1 MAKPNLTI
9 AALIVVAAGLLALY
23 GATLLPAK
31 KAAVDQATAP
41 ALTPLTE
48 PLVDF
53 ADPVRGDRSAP
64 VTITLFSDYLCQPC
78 ADASAAAREIIAAN
92 PTTVR
97 LVWKDLPNDS
107 FHPGATQMAIA
118 ARCAG
123 DQGAFW
129 EYHDLL
135 MERQVGLTTG
145 TLVPMAA
152 ELGLDLDQFQSCLT
166 NETTKPL
173 VTRTVEEAMRLRL
186 DATPYFFIGGRRVS
200 GALTTEQL
208 QGFVDAA
215 LATQAAAAAETV
227 QPAP

>member
-9 AALIVVAAGLLALY
+9 ATLTVLAFALLALY

-31 KAAVDQATAP
+31 KAAAPVSSSPELTA
-41 ALTPLTE
+41 LTE
-48 PLVDF
+48 PLYDF
-53 ADPVRGDRSAP
+53 ADPVRGNQAAP
-64 VTITLFSDYLCQPC
+64 ITITLFSDYLCQAC
-78 ADASAAAREIIAAN
+78 ADADTAAQEVVAAN
-92 PTTVR
+92 PALVR

-107 FHPGATQMAIA
+107 FHPGATKMAEA

-135 MERQVGLTTG
+135 FARQSGLTAEA
-145 TLVPMAA
+145 LVPMAA
-152 ELGLDLDQFQSCLT
+152 ELKLDLDQFQSCLT

-173 VTRTVEEAMRLRL
+173 VARTTEEAARLRL

-208 QGFVDAA
+208 QGFVESAA
-215 LATQAAAAAETV
+215 AQAAGADTTAS
-227 QPAP
+227 APLP